1 MKTAAIE
8 RNFRKIKNQLDQS
21 AEIAKHTKP
30 SVLWEHE
37 ASVRKKLKILKKFE
51 TANLKDYDKVYD
63 DYVNLLNYISNR
75 MLQNYNTQN
84 NTNFV
89 FQHIIENNYDSY
101 IKLGIINVLIVEYIP
116 DIISNRFNKIF
127 PSNPKDEYKAAR
139 NLKRKFVLHLGETN
153 TGKTYNAIEK
163 LKAADNGIYLSPLRI
178 LALENYEKLNN
189 QGIKC
194 NLLTGEEEIIV
205 DGAKHTS
212 CTIEKLDLRKYYDVA
227 VIDEIQMIDDD
238 QRGSAWTKALLGI
251 KCKEIHVCGAISS
264 KKLLIS
270 ILDDCSD
277 DYEIKEY
284 TRSIPLEMDY
294 NTYSYRS
301 ATEGDALVTFSRKN
315 VLNLATYYSGI
326 GIKASIIYG
335 DLPPEVRKKQYEE
348 FTAKKTKILITTD
361 AIGMGVN
368 LPIKRIIF
376 MDIKKFDGSEVRY
389 LNSNEVKQIAGRAG
403 RRGIYDVGYVATFNN
418 VQNFISENIRTRDKD
433 IESAVVGPSDE
444 ILKIKE
450 LSLREKLALW
460 STKPEKISYYRKMD
474 INEYLIILDYLKN
487 YKLDEKIQW
496 RLLTI
501 PFDVS
506 NMSML
511 NAFLNYIDELFV
523 AKKSTLSKPNCTIDN
538 LGQYEIYY
546 QKINLYYSFSRA
558 FNLEFNQ
565 DFVYAERINVSEKI
579 NNLLRSISLNIKL

>member
-1 MKTAAIE
+1 MKTAAVE

-21 AEIAKHTKP
+21 TEIAKHTKP
-30 SVLWEHE
+30 SALWEHE
-37 ASVRKKLKILKKFE
+37 SSVRKKLKLLKEFE
-51 TANLKDYDKVYD
+51 NANLKDYERVYN
-63 DYVNLLNYISNR
+63 DYVSLLNYISNR
-75 MLQNYNTQN
+75 LLQNYNTQN
-84 NTNFV
+84 NTNFI
-89 FQHIIENNYDSY
+89 FQDIIESNYDSY
-101 IKLGIINVLIVEYIP
+101 LKLGIINILIVKYIP
-116 DIISNRFNKIF
+116 DIISNKFNKIF
-127 PSNPKDEYKAAR
+127 PANPKDEYKAAR
-139 NLKRKFVLHLGETN
+139 NLERKFVLHLGETN

-163 LKAADNGIYLSPLRI
+163 LKAAANGIYLSPLRI

-189 QGIKC
+189 DGVKC

-205 DGAKHTS
+205 DGAEHTS
-212 CTIEKLDLRKYYDVA
+212 CTIEKLDLKKYYDVA

-238 QRGSAWTKALLGI
+238 QRGAAWTKALLGI
-251 KCKEIHVCGAISS
+251 KCKEIHVCGALNS
-264 KKLLIS
+264 KNLLFS
-270 ILDDCSD
+270 ILKDCCN

-284 TRSIPLEMDY
+284 KRSIPLEMDY
-294 NTYSYRS
+294 NTYSYGS

-315 VLNLATYYSGI
+315 VLNLAAYYSGI

-335 DLPPEVRKKQYEE
+335 DLPPEVRKKQYED
-348 FTAKKTKILITTD
+348 FTTKRTKILITTD

-403 RRGIYDVGYVATFNN
+403 RRGIYDVGYVATFSN
-418 VQNFISENIRTRDKD
+418 VQNFISEKIKIKDKE

-460 STKPEKISYYRKMD
+460 STKPEKIPYYRKMD
-474 INEYLIILDYLKN
+474 INEYLIILDYIKN
-487 YKLDEKIQW
+487 YELDEKIQW

-506 NMSML
+506 NIAML
-511 NAFLNYIDELFV
+511 NAFLNYVDEIFV
-523 AKKSTLSKPNCTIDN
+523 AKKLSLSKPNCIIEN
-538 LGQYEIYY
+538 LSQYEIYY

-558 FNLEFNQ
+558 FNLDFSEH
-565 DFVYAERINVSEKI
+565 FVYAERISVSEKI
-579 NNLLRSISLNIKL
+579 NNLLRTISLGTN